1 MIPHFAL
8 LPLAL
13 GEQDRVFYQKQW
25 FSLVESPR
33 MLHSYNHSAEDWL
46 LERKATVSTSKMPLT
61 TLLLWLESPPALPI
75 IKKAG

>member
-1 MIPHFAL
+1 MISHFAL

-25 FSLVESPR
+25 LSLVESRR
-33 MLHSYNHSAEDWL
+33 MLHPYNHSAEDWL
-46 LERKATVSTSKMPLT
+46 LERKATVSTCKMPLR
-61 TLLLWLESPPALPI
+61 LGSPHALPI